1 MKIGGDAQN
10 IVARPSIL
18 WVQRIWPRQFN
29 ALRVEAEMD
38 VEFRAV
44 ERQRDYHNT
53 FVGDIANDVHSV
65 MGQTS
70 VNWYWK
76 PKHTI
81 TADVKYSCV
90 ARFTVGDV
98 ARLFVEAFSDIETG
112 ETLRLIE
119 EARSARQRALDL
131 IQKEQEDLYGTDGAD

>member
-1 MKIGGDAQN
+1 MN
-10 IVARPSIL
+10 I
-18 WVQRIWPRQFN
+18 
-29 ALRVEAEMD
+29 
-38 VEFRAV
+38 EFRAV
-44 ERQRDYHNT
+44 ERQRDYHDT
-53 FVGDIANDVHSV
+53 SAGDLANAVRLVVDQVQV
-65 MGQTS
+65 Y
-70 VNWYWK
+70 WYWK

-90 ARFTVGDV
+90 ARFTAGDV

-131 IQKEQEDLYGTDGAD
+131 IQKKQEDLYGIDEAD